1 MVNRTIVNAVLDFAV
16 QNPEKVVIVESEGKR
31 HTYGELAQ
39 VLKKIACY
47 IESENLKPGSRILVE
62 CTQDFR
68 YLACGLA
75 CHLTGMVFVP
85 IEHNASVQRIDEI
98 AKNLEAS
105 LFISD
110 NAVLEGIKTVPISG
124 IVEWKSGVI
133 GRTLEFTDADKWG
146 LQLPETLAEILYTT
160 GTTGKPK
167 GIMISNQNN
176 ISIAENIIYGTQMK
190 KDNIELVPMPLSH
203 SHGLRTCYAN
213 LLNGSTVVLFDG
225 VMNVQKIYKA
235 IKEFEVS
242 AIDLSPS
249 AAKVLLKISKG
260 MFRNFSRQIDYV
272 ELGTAV
278 LDEDTKMALKQTFP
292 QSRLY
297 NFYGSTEAGR
307 SCILDFNSEDDVA
320 YCIGYPARNA
330 KFIITDE
337 AKSEC
342 QSSVDN
348 PGILAV
354 SGKMNMLGYWN
365 DPVTTKDT
373 MSNGYI
379 YTSDLAYIDDKGRIF
394 VLGRADDVINY
405 KGIKIS
411 PEEIEVPTQRYKGVV
426 DCACVA
432 MKDQLCG
439 QVPHLFI
446 QVVDEDNFDLET
458 FGKYLKSILSIERV
472 PKRIDFIGKIPRTS
486 NGKLQRKALNRE

>member
-1 MVNRTIVNAVLDFAV
+1 MSERTIVDSVLEFAI
-16 QNPEKVVIVESEGKR
+16 QNPEKVAIVDSEGS
-31 HTYGELAQ
+31 HTYGRLAQ
-39 VLKKIACY
+39 ALQKIAY
-47 IESENLKPGSRILVE
+47 YFEAENLKHGSRVLVE

-85 IEHNASVQRIDEI
+85 IEHNASVQRIDAI
-98 AKNLEAS
+98 AKNLEAD

-110 NAVLEGIKTVPISG
+110 NAVLEEIKTVLISG
-124 IVEWKSGVI
+124 IVEWKLNVI
-133 GRTLEFTDADKWG
+133 GGEFAGADKWG
-146 LQLPETLAEILYTT
+146 MQLPETLAEILYTT

-176 ISIAENIIYGTQMK
+176 IAIAENIIYGTQMK
-190 KDNIELVPMPLSH
+190 KDNVELVPMPLSH

-225 VMNVQKIYKA
+225 VMNVQKIYEA

-260 MFRNFSRQIDYV
+260 MFKDISNQIDYV

-292 QSRLY
+292 TSRLY

-307 SCILDFNSEDDVA
+307 SCILNFSSEDDVP

-330 KFIITDE
+330 RFIIADE
-337 AKSEC
+337 TKRECKS
-342 QSSVDN
+342 SSDN
-348 PGILAV
+348 PGLLAV

-365 DPVTTKDT
+365 DSVTVKNT
-373 MSNGYI
+373 MVNGYI

-411 PEEIEVPTQRYKGVV
+411 PEEIETPVQKYKGVV

-432 MKDQLCG
+432 MKDKMCG
-439 QVPHLFI
+439 QVPHLYI
-446 QVVDEDNFDLET
+446 QVVNKDNFDLTAFTE
-458 FGKYLKSILSIERV
+458 YLKTILSIERV
-472 PKRIDFIGKIPRTS
+472 PKRIDFIEKIPRTS
-486 NGKLQRKALNRE
+486 NGKLQRKVLNNE